1 MVVENLLKK
10 KIGEYLL
17 KKYSIPNT
25 PVEIIKTRKEFKGDY
40 TVVLFPILSLIK
52 LKPNQIG
59 EDIGKY
65 LMDNENYIEDFN
77 IIQGFLNLTIAD
89 FFLVDLLKRLDEN
102 LKFDYKL
109 KSEYHLIE
117 FSSPNTNKP
126 LHLGHVRNIL
136 LGDSISRIFNEVG
149 HNVHKTQIINDRGIH
164 ICKSMV
170 AWLQFGKDT
179 NPESLSLKGDVFVGN
194 FYVKYNEE
202 YEKQVTEM
210 VSNGISEAEAKKNAP
225 IFKDAKELLIK
236 WESGKKEVIDLW
248 SQMNS
253 WVYEGFS
260 ETYKNLKVSFD
271 SEYFESDT
279 YLKGKEIVLKGL
291 KDKVF
296 YKKDDNSVWVDLKSY
311 GLDEKLLIRSDGT
324 SVYITQD
331 IGTALL
337 RYKDHPKMDGMIYT
351 TGNEQDYHFKV
362 LFKILSLLGYPWAK
376 KLNHLSYGMVD
387 LPSGKMKS
395 REGLVVDADELIE
408 SMNSK
413 AKIISES
420 LGKINDLSVSE
431 QSKLYEQVSLAAL
444 KYHILKVDPKKS
456 ILFDPNESIDFNGNT
471 GPFIQYTYARIKSLS
486 RKNKKNNINFNRIDL
501 SLKEKDLIIQLNDFP
516 NVILNA
522 YKNINPGLIANFCYE
537 LVKLYN
543 SFYQSSTVLGNDEIN
558 SFRIMLSNK
567 VGSCI
572 KKSMFLLGIEVPERM

>member
-1 MVVENLLKK
+1 MIIENLLKK

-17 KKYSIPNT
+17 KKYSISDNKI
-25 PVEIIKTRKEFKGDY
+25 EIIKTRKEFNGDY
-40 TVVLFPILSLIK
+40 TVVLFPILPLLKI
-52 LKPNQIG
+52 KPNEIG
-59 EDIGKY
+59 QEIGKY
-65 LMDNENYIEDFN
+65 LIDNENFIEDFN
-77 IIQGFLNLTIAD
+77 IIQGFLNLSIAD
-89 FFLVDLLKRLDEN
+89 FFLVDLLKGLDEN
-102 LKFDYKL
+102 LKFNYDL
-109 KSEYHLIE
+109 INEYFLIE

-149 HNVHKTQIINDRGIH
+149 NYVHKTQIINDRGIH

-179 NPESLSLKGDVFVGN
+179 SPKSLNLKGDVFVGN

-202 YEKQVTEM
+202 FEKQVNELVT
-210 VSNGISEAEAKKNAP
+210 NGMSEDEAKNNAP
-225 IFKDAKELLIK
+225 IYKDAKELLIK
-236 WESGKKEVIDLW
+236 WENGDKEVMNLW
-248 SQMNS
+248 KKMNS

-260 ETYKNLKVSFD
+260 VTYENLNVSFD
-271 SEYFESDT
+271 SEYFESNT

-291 KDKVF
+291 NDKIF
-296 YKKDDNSVWVDLKSY
+296 YQKDDNSVWVNLEPY
-311 GLDEKLLIRSDGT
+311 GLDEKILLRSDGT

-331 IGTALL
+331 IGTAFL

-362 LFKILSLLGYPWAK
+362 LFKILSLLGYRWAD

-387 LPSGKMKS
+387 LPTGKMKS

-408 SMNSK
+408 SMNKKSK
-413 AKIISES
+413 SISES
-420 LGKINDLSVSE
+420 LGKINDLSALD
-431 QSKLYEQVSLAAL
+431 QNKLYKQVSLAAL

-486 RKNKKNNINFNRIDL
+486 RKNKNKMNFTKVNL
-501 SLKEKDLIIQLNDFP
+501 SKKEKDLIIQLNDLP

-522 YKNINPGLIANFCYE
+522 YKNLNPGLIANYCYE

-543 SFYQSSTVLGNDEIN
+543 SFYQSSTILGNEEIN

-567 VGSCI
+567 VGSSI
-572 KKSMFLLGIEVPERM
+572 KKSMSLLGIEVPERM

>member
-1 MVVENLLKK
+1 MIIENLLKK
-10 KIGEYLL
+10 KIGEYLF
-17 KKYSIPNT
+17 KKYSISDNKI
-25 PVEIIKTRKEFKGDY
+25 EIIKTRKEFNGDY
-40 TVVLFPILSLIK
+40 TVVLFPILPLLKI
-52 LKPNQIG
+52 KPNEIG
-59 EDIGKY
+59 QEIGKF
-65 LMDNENYIEDFN
+65 LIDNEKFVEDFN
-77 IIQGFLNLTIAD
+77 IIDGFLNLSIAD
-89 FFLVDLLKRLDEN
+89 FFLVDLLKTLDEN
-102 LKFDYKL
+102 LEFNYDL
-109 KSEYHLIE
+109 VNEYFLIE

-149 HNVHKTQIINDRGIH
+149 NYVHKTQIINDRGIH

-179 NPESLSLKGDVFVGN
+179 SPKSLNLKGDVFVGN

-202 YEKQVTEM
+202 FEKQVNEL
-210 VSNGISEAEAKKNAP
+210 VSNGISEEEAKNNAP
-225 IFKDAKELLIK
+225 IYKDAKELLIK
-236 WESGKKEVIDLW
+236 WENGDKEVINLW
-248 SQMNS
+248 KKMNS

-260 ETYKNLKVSFD
+260 VTYENLNVSFD
-271 SEYFESDT
+271 SEYFESNT

-291 KDKVF
+291 SDKIF
-296 YKKDDNSVWVDLKSY
+296 QQKDDNSVWVNLEPY
-311 GLDEKLLIRSDGT
+311 GLDEKILLRSDGT

-331 IGTALL
+331 IGTAFL

-362 LFKILSLLGYPWAK
+362 LFKILSLLGYRWAD

-387 LPSGKMKS
+387 LPTGKMKS
-395 REGLVVDADELIE
+395 REGSVVDADELIE
-408 SMNSK
+408 SMNKK
-413 AKIISES
+413 AKTISES
-420 LGKINDLSVSE
+420 LGKINDLSALD
-431 QSKLYEQVSLAAL
+431 QNKLYRQVSLAAL

-486 RKNKKNNINFNRIDL
+486 RKNKNKMSFTKVNL
-501 SLKEKDLIIQLNDFP
+501 SDKEKDLIIQLNDLP

-522 YKNINPGLIANFCYE
+522 YKNLNPGLIANYCYE

-543 SFYQSSTVLGNDEIN
+543 SFYQSSTILGNEQIN

-567 VGSCI
+567 VGSSI
-572 KKSMFLLGIEVPERM
+572 KKSMSLLGIEVPDRM

>member
-1 MVVENLLKK
+1 MIIENLLKK

-17 KKYSIPNT
+17 KKYSISDNKI
-25 PVEIIKTRKEFKGDY
+25 EIIKTRKEFNGDY
-40 TVVLFPILSLIK
+40 TVVLFPILPLLKI
-52 LKPNQIG
+52 KPNEIG
-59 EDIGKY
+59 EEIGKY
-65 LMDNENYIEDFN
+65 LIDNENFIEDFN
-77 IIQGFLNLTIAD
+77 IIQGFLNLSIAD
-89 FFLVDLLKRLDEN
+89 FFLVDLLKGLDEN
-102 LKFDYKL
+102 LKFNYDL
-109 KSEYHLIE
+109 INEYFLIE

-149 HNVHKTQIINDRGIH
+149 NYVHKTQIINDRGIH

-179 NPESLSLKGDVFVGN
+179 SPKSLNLKGDVFVGN

-202 YEKQVTEM
+202 FEKQVNEL
-210 VSNGISEAEAKKNAP
+210 VSNGMSEDEAKNNAP
-225 IFKDAKELLIK
+225 IYKDAKELLIK
-236 WESGKKEVIDLW
+236 WENGDKEVMNLW
-248 SQMNS
+248 KKMNS

-260 ETYKNLKVSFD
+260 VTYENLNVSFD
-271 SEYFESDT
+271 SEYFESNT

-291 KDKVF
+291 NDKIF
-296 YKKDDNSVWVDLKSY
+296 YQKDDNSVWVNLEPY
-311 GLDEKLLIRSDGT
+311 GLDEKILLRSDGT

-331 IGTALL
+331 IGTAFL

-362 LFKILSLLGYPWAK
+362 LFKILSLLGYRWAD

-387 LPSGKMKS
+387 LPTGKMKS

-408 SMNSK
+408 SMNKKSK
-413 AKIISES
+413 SISES
-420 LGKINDLSVSE
+420 LGKINDLSALD
-431 QSKLYEQVSLAAL
+431 QNKLYKQVSLAAL

-486 RKNKKNNINFNRIDL
+486 RKNKNKMNFTKVNL
-501 SLKEKDLIIQLNDFP
+501 SKKEKDLIIQLNDLP

-522 YKNINPGLIANFCYE
+522 YKNLNPGLIANYCYE

-543 SFYQSSTVLGNDEIN
+543 SFYQSSTILGNEEIN

-567 VGSCI
+567 VGSSI
-572 KKSMFLLGIEVPERM
+572 KKSMSLLGIEVPERM

>member
-1 MVVENLLKK
+1 MIIENLLKK

-17 KKYSIPNT
+17 KKYSITDNKI
-25 PVEIIKTRKEFKGDY
+25 EIIKTRKEFNGDY
-40 TVVLFPILSLIK
+40 TVVLFPILPLLKI
-52 LKPNQIG
+52 KPNEIG
-59 EDIGKY
+59 QEIGKY
-65 LMDNENYIEDFN
+65 LIDNENFIEDFN
-77 IIQGFLNLTIAD
+77 IIQGFLNLSIAD
-89 FFLVDLLKRLDEN
+89 FFLVDLLKGLDEN
-102 LKFDYKL
+102 LKFNYDL
-109 KSEYHLIE
+109 INEYFLIE

-149 HNVHKTQIINDRGIH
+149 NYVHKTQIINDRGIH

-179 NPESLSLKGDVFVGN
+179 SPKSLNLKGDVFVGN

-202 YEKQVTEM
+202 FEKQVNEL
-210 VSNGISEAEAKKNAP
+210 VSNGMSEDEAKNNAP
-225 IFKDAKELLIK
+225 IYKDAKELLIK
-236 WESGKKEVIDLW
+236 WENGDKEVMNLW
-248 SQMNS
+248 KKMNS

-260 ETYKNLKVSFD
+260 VTYENLNVSFD
-271 SEYFESDT
+271 SEYFESNT

-291 KDKVF
+291 NDKIF
-296 YKKDDNSVWVDLKSY
+296 YQKDDNSVWVNLEPY
-311 GLDEKLLIRSDGT
+311 GLDEKILLRSDGT

-331 IGTALL
+331 IGTAFL

-362 LFKILSLLGYPWAK
+362 LFKILSLLGYRWAD

-387 LPSGKMKS
+387 LPTGKMKS

-408 SMNSK
+408 SMNKKSK
-413 AKIISES
+413 SISES
-420 LGKINDLSVSE
+420 LGKINDLSALD
-431 QSKLYEQVSLAAL
+431 QNKLYKQVSLAAL

-486 RKNKKNNINFNRIDL
+486 RKNKNKMNFTKVNL
-501 SLKEKDLIIQLNDFP
+501 SKKEKDLIIQLNDLP

-522 YKNINPGLIANFCYE
+522 YKNLNPGLIANYCYE

-543 SFYQSSTVLGNDEIN
+543 SFYQSSTILGNEEIN

-567 VGSCI
+567 VGSSI
-572 KKSMFLLGIEVPERM
+572 KKSMSLLGIEVPERM

>member
-1 MVVENLLKK
+1 MVVENLLKE

-17 KKYSIPNT
+17 KKYSKPNT

-40 TVVLFPILSLIK
+40 TVVLFPILSLTN

-77 IIQGFLNLTIAD
+77 IIQGFINLTIAD

-126 LHLGHVRNIL
+126 LHLGHVRNIV

-179 NPESLSLKGDVFVGN
+179 NPESLNLKGDVFVGN

-210 VSNGISEAEAKKNAP
+210 VSNGISETEAKKNAP
-225 IFKDAKELLIK
+225 IFKDAKELLIE
-236 WESGKKEVIDLW
+236 WESGNKEVIDLW

-253 WVYEGFS
+253 WVCEGFS

-311 GLDEKLLIRSDGT
+311 GLDEKLLLRSDGT

-331 IGTALL
+331 IGTAFL
-337 RYKDHPKMDGMIYT
+337 RYKDHPKIDGMIYT

-376 KLNHLSYGMVD
+376 KLNHLSYGMVN

-408 SMNSK
+408 SMNTK
-413 AKIISES
+413 AKIISKS

>member
-1 MVVENLLKK
+1 MVVENLLKE

-40 TVVLFPILSLIK
+40 TVVLFPILSLTK

-109 KSEYHLIE
+109 KSEYYLIE

-202 YEKQVTEM
+202 YEKQVNEM

-236 WESGKKEVIDLW
+236 WESGNKEVIDLW

-311 GLDEKLLIRSDGT
+311 GLDEKILLRSDGT

-331 IGTALL
+331 IGTAFL

-362 LFKILSLLGYPWAK
+362 LFKILSLLGYPWAE

-408 SMNSK
+408 SMNTK

-431 QSKLYEQVSLAAL
+431 QSELYKQVSLAAL

-543 SFYQSSTVLGNDEIN
+543 SFYQSSTILGNDEIN

-567 VGSCI
+567 VGNCI

>member
-40 TVVLFPILSLIK
+40 TVVLFPILSLTK

-179 NPESLSLKGDVFVGN
+179 NPESLGLKGDVFVGD

-236 WESGKKEVIDLW
+236 WESGNKEVIDLW

-260 ETYKNLKVSFD
+260 ATYKNLKVSFD

-331 IGTALL
+331 IGTAFL
-337 RYKDHPKMDGMIYT
+337 RYKDHPKMDGLIYT

-387 LPSGKMKS
+387 LPSRKMKS

-408 SMNSK
+408 SMNTK

>member
-1 MVVENLLKK
+1 MVVENLLKE

-25 PVEIIKTRKEFKGDY
+25 PVEIIKTRKEFEGDY
-40 TVVLFPILSLIK
+40 TVVLFPILSLTK

-109 KSEYHLIE
+109 KSEYYLIE

-179 NPESLSLKGDVFVGN
+179 NPESLGLKGDVFVGD

-236 WESGKKEVIDLW
+236 WESGNKEVIDLW

-311 GLDEKLLIRSDGT
+311 GLDEKLLLRSDGT

-331 IGTALL
+331 IGTAFL

-408 SMNSK
+408 SMNTK

-431 QSKLYEQVSLAAL
+431 QSELYEQVSLAAL

-543 SFYQSSTVLGNDEIN
+543 SFYQSSTILGNDEIN

-567 VGSCI
+567 VGNCI

>member
-1 MVVENLLKK
+1 MVVENLLKE

-17 KKYSIPNT
+17 KKYSKPNT

-179 NPESLSLKGDVFVGN
+179 NPESLNLKGDVFVGN

-225 IFKDAKELLIK
+225 IFKDAKELLIE
-236 WESGKKEVIDLW
+236 WESGNKEVIDLW

-253 WVYEGFS
+253 WVCEGFS

-311 GLDEKLLIRSDGT
+311 GLDEKLLLRSDGT

-331 IGTALL
+331 IGTAFL
-337 RYKDHPKMDGMIYT
+337 RYKDHPKIDGMIYT

-376 KLNHLSYGMVD
+376 KLNHLSYGMVN

-408 SMNSK
+408 SMNTK

>member
-1 MVVENLLKK
+1 MVVENLLKE

-40 TVVLFPILSLIK
+40 TVVLFPILSLTK

-109 KSEYHLIE
+109 KSEYYLIE

-149 HNVHKTQIINDRGIH
+149 HNIHKTQIINDRGIH

-202 YEKQVTEM
+202 YEKQVNEM

-236 WESGKKEVIDLW
+236 WESGNKEVIDLW

-253 WVYEGFS
+253 WVYEGFL

-311 GLDEKLLIRSDGT
+311 GLDEKLLLRSDGT

-331 IGTALL
+331 IGTAFL

-408 SMNSK
+408 SMNTK

-431 QSKLYEQVSLAAL
+431 QSELYEQVSLAAL

-543 SFYQSSTVLGNDEIN
+543 SFYQSSTILGNDEIN

-567 VGSCI
+567 VGNCI

>member
-1 MVVENLLKK
+1 MVVENLLKE

-25 PVEIIKTRKEFKGDY
+25 PIEIIKTRKEFKGDY
-40 TVVLFPILSLIK
+40 TVVLFPILSLTK

-89 FFLVDLLKRLDEN
+89 FFLLDLLKGLDEN

-236 WESGKKEVIDLW
+236 WESGNKEVIDLW

-331 IGTALL
+331 IGTAFL

-408 SMNSK
+408 SMNTK

-444 KYHILKVDPKKS
+444 KYHILKVDPKKN

>member
-1 MVVENLLKK
+1 MVVENLLKE

-40 TVVLFPILSLIK
+40 TVVLFPILSLTK

-202 YEKQVTEM
+202 YEKQVNEM

-236 WESGKKEVIDLW
+236 WESGNKEVIDLW

-311 GLDEKLLIRSDGT
+311 GLDEKLLLRSDGT

-331 IGTALL
+331 IGTAFL

-408 SMNSK
+408 SMNTK

-431 QSKLYEQVSLAAL
+431 QSELYEQVSLAAL

-543 SFYQSSTVLGNDEIN
+543 SFYQSSTILGNDEIN

-567 VGSCI
+567 VGNCI

>member
-1 MVVENLLKK
+1 MVVENLLKE

-40 TVVLFPILSLIK
+40 TVVLFPILSLTK

-109 KSEYHLIE
+109 KSEYYLIE

-149 HNVHKTQIINDRGIH
+149 HNIHKTQIINDRGIH

-236 WESGKKEVIDLW
+236 WESGNKEVIDLW

-253 WVYEGFS
+253 WVYEGFL

-311 GLDEKLLIRSDGT
+311 GLDEKLLLRSDGT

-331 IGTALL
+331 IGTAFL

-362 LFKILSLLGYPWAK
+362 LFKVLSLLGYPWAK

-408 SMNSK
+408 SMNTK

-431 QSKLYEQVSLAAL
+431 QSELYEQVSLAAL

-558 SFRIMLSNK
+558 SFRIMLSDK
-567 VGSCI
+567 VGNCI

>member
-1 MVVENLLKK
+1 MVVENLLKE

-25 PVEIIKTRKEFKGDY
+25 PVEIIKTRKEFKGNY
-40 TVVLFPILSLIK
+40 TVVLFPILSLTK

-202 YEKQVTEM
+202 YEKQVAEM

-236 WESGKKEVIDLW
+236 WESGNKEVIDLW

-311 GLDEKLLIRSDGT
+311 GLDEKLLIRSNGT

-331 IGTALL
+331 IGTAFL

-408 SMNSK
+408 SMNTK

-486 RKNKKNNINFNRIDL
+486 RKNKKNNTNFNKIDL

>member
-1 MVVENLLKK
+1 MIIENLLKK
-10 KIGEYLL
+10 KIGEYLF
-17 KKYSIPNT
+17 KKYSFSDNKI
-25 PVEIIKTRKEFKGDY
+25 EIIKTRKEFNGDY
-40 TVVLFPILSLIK
+40 TVVLFPILPLLKI
-52 LKPNQIG
+52 KPNEIG
-59 EDIGKY
+59 QEIGKF
-65 LMDNENYIEDFN
+65 LIDNEKFVEDFN
-77 IIQGFLNLTIAD
+77 IIDGFLNLSIAD
-89 FFLVDLLKRLDEN
+89 FFLVDLLKALDEN
-102 LKFDYKL
+102 LEFNYDL
-109 KSEYHLIE
+109 VNEYFLIE

-149 HNVHKTQIINDRGIH
+149 NYVHKTQIINDRGIH

-179 NPESLSLKGDVFVGN
+179 SPKSLNLKGDVFVGN

-202 YEKQVTEM
+202 FEKQVNEL
-210 VSNGISEAEAKKNAP
+210 VSNGISEEEAKNNAP
-225 IFKDAKELLIK
+225 IYKDAKELLIK
-236 WESGKKEVIDLW
+236 WENGDKEVINLW
-248 SQMNS
+248 KKMNS

-260 ETYKNLKVSFD
+260 VTYENLNVSFD
-271 SEYFESDT
+271 SEYFESNT
-279 YLKGKEIVLKGL
+279 YLKGKEIILKGL
-291 KDKVF
+291 TDKIF
-296 YKKDDNSVWVDLKSY
+296 HQKDDNSVWVNLEPY
-311 GLDEKLLIRSDGT
+311 GLDEKILLRSDGT

-331 IGTALL
+331 IGTAFL

-362 LFKILSLLGYPWAK
+362 LFKILSLLGYRWAD

-387 LPSGKMKS
+387 LPTGKMKS
-395 REGLVVDADELIE
+395 REGSVVDADELIE
-408 SMNSK
+408 SMNKK
-413 AKIISES
+413 AKTISES
-420 LGKINDLSVSE
+420 LGKINDLSALD
-431 QSKLYEQVSLAAL
+431 QNKLYRQVSLAAL

-486 RKNKKNNINFNRIDL
+486 RKNKNKMSFTKVNL
-501 SLKEKDLIIQLNDFP
+501 SDKEKDLIIQLNDLP

-522 YKNINPGLIANFCYE
+522 YKNLNPGLIANYCYE

-543 SFYQSSTVLGNDEIN
+543 SFYQSSTILGNEQIN

-567 VGSCI
+567 VGSSI
-572 KKSMFLLGIEVPERM
+572 KKSMSLLGIEVPDRM

>member
-1 MVVENLLKK
+1 MVVENLLKE

-25 PVEIIKTRKEFKGDY
+25 PVEIIKTRKEFKGNY
-40 TVVLFPILSLIK
+40 TVVLFPILSLTK

-202 YEKQVTEM
+202 YEKQVNEM

-236 WESGKKEVIDLW
+236 WESGNKEVIDLW

-253 WVYEGFS
+253 WVYEGFL

-311 GLDEKLLIRSDGT
+311 GLDEKLLLRSDGT

-331 IGTALL
+331 IGTAFL

-408 SMNSK
+408 SMNTK

-567 VGSCI
+567 VGNCI

>member
-40 TVVLFPILSLIK
+40 TVVLFPILSLTK

-236 WESGKKEVIDLW
+236 WESGNKEVIDLW

-311 GLDEKLLIRSDGT
+311 GLDEKLLLRSDGT

-331 IGTALL
+331 IGTAFL

-408 SMNSK
+408 SMNTK

>member
-1 MVVENLLKK
+1 MIIENLLKK

-17 KKYSIPNT
+17 KKYSVLDNKI
-25 PVEIIKTRKEFKGDY
+25 EIIKTRKEFSGDY
-40 TVVLFPILSLIK
+40 TVVLFPILPLLKI
-52 LKPNQIG
+52 KPNDIG
-59 EDIGKY
+59 EEIGKY
-65 LMDNENYIEDFN
+65 LIDNENFIEDFN
-77 IIQGFLNLTIAD
+77 IIQGFLNLSIAD
-89 FFLVDLLKRLDEN
+89 FFLVDLLKGLDEN
-102 LKFDYKL
+102 LEFNYDL
-109 KSEYHLIE
+109 INEYFLIE

-149 HNVHKTQIINDRGIH
+149 NFVHKTQIINDRGIH

-179 NPESLSLKGDVFVGN
+179 SPKSLNIKGDVFVGN

-202 YEKQVTEM
+202 FEKQVNEL
-210 VSNGISEAEAKKNAP
+210 VSNGISENEAKNNAP
-225 IFKDAKELLIK
+225 IYKDAKELLIK
-236 WESGKKEVIDLW
+236 WENGDKEVINLW
-248 SQMNS
+248 KKMNS

-260 ETYKNLKVSFD
+260 VTYENLNVSFD
-271 SEYFESDT
+271 SEYFESNT

-291 KDKVF
+291 NDKIF
-296 YKKDDNSVWVDLKSY
+296 YQKDDNSVWVNLETY
-311 GLDEKLLIRSDGT
+311 GLDEKILLRSDGT

-331 IGTALL
+331 IGTAFL
-337 RYKDHPKMDGMIYT
+337 RYKDHPKMNGMIYT

-362 LFKILSLLGYPWAK
+362 LFKILSLLGYRWAD

-387 LPSGKMKS
+387 LPTGKMKS
-395 REGLVVDADELIE
+395 RKGLVVDADELIE
-408 SMNSK
+408 SMNKK
-413 AKIISES
+413 AKSISES
-420 LGKINDLSVSE
+420 LGKINDLTDSD
-431 QSKLYEQVSLAAL
+431 QNKLYKQVSLAAL

-486 RKNKKNNINFNRIDL
+486 RKNKNKINFTKVDL
-501 SLKEKDLIIQLNDFP
+501 SDKEKDLIIQLNDLP

-522 YKNINPGLIANFCYE
+522 YKNLNPGLIANYCYE

-543 SFYQSSTVLGNDEIN
+543 SFYQSSTILGNEEIN
-558 SFRIMLSNK
+558 SFRVMLSNK
-567 VGSCI
+567 VGSSI
-572 KKSMFLLGIEVPERM
+572 KKSMSLLGIEVPERM

>member
-1 MVVENLLKK
+1 MVVENLLKE

-40 TVVLFPILSLIK
+40 TVVLFPILSLTK

-109 KSEYHLIE
+109 KSEYYLIE

-202 YEKQVTEM
+202 YEKQVNEM

-236 WESGKKEVIDLW
+236 WESGNKEVIDLW

-253 WVYEGFS
+253 WVYEGFL

-331 IGTALL
+331 IGTAFL

-408 SMNSK
+408 SMNTK

>member
-1 MVVENLLKK
+1 MIIENLLKK

-17 KKYSIPNT
+17 KKYSISDNKI
-25 PVEIIKTRKEFKGDY
+25 EIIKTRKEFNGDY
-40 TVVLFPILSLIK
+40 TVVLFPILPLLKI
-52 LKPNQIG
+52 KPNEIG
-59 EDIGKY
+59 QEIGKY
-65 LMDNENYIEDFN
+65 LIDNENFIEDFN
-77 IIQGFLNLTIAD
+77 IIQGFLNLSIAD
-89 FFLVDLLKRLDEN
+89 FFLVDLLKGLDEN
-102 LKFDYKL
+102 LKFNYDL
-109 KSEYHLIE
+109 INEYFLIE

-149 HNVHKTQIINDRGIH
+149 NYVHKTQIINDRGIH

-179 NPESLSLKGDVFVGN
+179 SPKSLNLKGDVFVGN

-202 YEKQVTEM
+202 FEKQVNEL
-210 VSNGISEAEAKKNAP
+210 VSNGMSEDEAKNNAP
-225 IFKDAKELLIK
+225 IYKDAKELLIK
-236 WESGKKEVIDLW
+236 WENGDKEVMNLW
-248 SQMNS
+248 KKMNS

-260 ETYKNLKVSFD
+260 VTYENLNVSFD
-271 SEYFESDT
+271 SEYFESNT

-291 KDKVF
+291 NDKIF
-296 YKKDDNSVWVDLKSY
+296 YQKDDNSVWVNLEPY
-311 GLDEKLLIRSDGT
+311 GLDEKILLRSDGT

-331 IGTALL
+331 IGTAFL

-362 LFKILSLLGYPWAK
+362 LFKILSLLGYRWAD

-387 LPSGKMKS
+387 LPTGKMKS

-408 SMNSK
+408 SMNKKSK
-413 AKIISES
+413 SISES
-420 LGKINDLSVSE
+420 LGKINDLSALD
-431 QSKLYEQVSLAAL
+431 QNKLYKQVSLAAL

-486 RKNKKNNINFNRIDL
+486 RKNKNKMNFTKVNL
-501 SLKEKDLIIQLNDFP
+501 SKKEKDLIIQLNDLP

-522 YKNINPGLIANFCYE
+522 YKNLNPGLIANYCYE

-543 SFYQSSTVLGNDEIN
+543 SFYQSSTILGNEEIN

-567 VGSCI
+567 VGSSI
-572 KKSMFLLGIEVPERM
+572 KKSMSLLGIEVPERM

>member
-1 MVVENLLKK
+1 MVVENLLKE

-40 TVVLFPILSLIK
+40 TVVLFPILSLTK

-109 KSEYHLIE
+109 KSEYYLIE

-149 HNVHKTQIINDRGIH
+149 HNIHKTQIINDRGIH

-202 YEKQVTEM
+202 YEKQVNEM

-236 WESGKKEVIDLW
+236 WESGNKEVIDLW

-311 GLDEKLLIRSDGT
+311 GLDEKLLLRSDGT

-331 IGTALL
+331 IGTAFL

-362 LFKILSLLGYPWAK
+362 LFKILSLLGYRWAD

-387 LPSGKMKS
+387 LPTGKMKS

-408 SMNSK
+408 SMNKKSK
-413 AKIISES
+413 SISES
-420 LGKINDLSVSE
+420 LGKINDLSALD
-431 QSKLYEQVSLAAL
+431 QNKLYKQVSLAAL

-486 RKNKKNNINFNRIDL
+486 RKNKNKMNFTKVNL
-501 SLKEKDLIIQLNDFP
+501 SKKEKDLIIQLNDLP

-522 YKNINPGLIANFCYE
+522 YKNLNPGLIANYCYE

-543 SFYQSSTVLGNDEIN
+543 SFYQSSTILGNEEIN

-567 VGSCI
+567 VGSSI
-572 KKSMFLLGIEVPERM
+572 KKSMSLLGIEVPDRM

>member
-1 MVVENLLKK
+1 MIIENLLKK

-17 KKYSIPNT
+17 KKYSVSNNKI
-25 PVEIIKTRKEFKGDY
+25 EIIKTRKEFNGDY
-40 TVVLFPILSLIK
+40 TVVLFPILPLLKI
-52 LKPNQIG
+52 KPNEIG
-59 EDIGKY
+59 QEIGKY
-65 LMDNENYIEDFN
+65 LIDNENFIEDFN
-77 IIQGFLNLTIAD
+77 IIQGFLNLSIAD
-89 FFLVDLLKRLDEN
+89 FFLVDLLKGLDEN
-102 LKFDYKL
+102 LKFNYDL
-109 KSEYHLIE
+109 INEYFLIE

-149 HNVHKTQIINDRGIH
+149 NYVHKTQIINDRGIH

-179 NPESLSLKGDVFVGN
+179 SPKSLNLKGDVFVGN

-202 YEKQVTEM
+202 FEKQVNEL
-210 VSNGISEAEAKKNAP
+210 VSNGMSEDEAKNNAP
-225 IFKDAKELLIK
+225 IYKDAKELLIK
-236 WESGKKEVIDLW
+236 WENGDKEVMNLW
-248 SQMNS
+248 KKMNS

-260 ETYKNLKVSFD
+260 VTYENLNVSFD
-271 SEYFESDT
+271 SEYFESNT

-291 KDKVF
+291 NDKIF
-296 YKKDDNSVWVDLKSY
+296 YQKDDNSVWVNLEPY
-311 GLDEKLLIRSDGT
+311 GLDEKILLRSDGT

-331 IGTALL
+331 IGTAFL

-362 LFKILSLLGYPWAK
+362 LFKILSLLGYRWAD

-387 LPSGKMKS
+387 LPTGKMKS

-408 SMNSK
+408 SMNKKSK
-413 AKIISES
+413 SISES
-420 LGKINDLSVSE
+420 LGKINDLSALD
-431 QSKLYEQVSLAAL
+431 QNKLYKQVSLAAL

-486 RKNKKNNINFNRIDL
+486 RKNKNKMNFTKVNL
-501 SLKEKDLIIQLNDFP
+501 SKKEKDLIIQLNDLP

-522 YKNINPGLIANFCYE
+522 YKNLNPGLIANYCYD

-543 SFYQSSTVLGNDEIN
+543 SFYQSSTILGNEEIN

-567 VGSCI
+567 VGSSI
-572 KKSMFLLGIEVPERM
+572 KKSMSLLGIEVPERM

>member
-1 MVVENLLKK
+1 MVVENLLKE

-40 TVVLFPILSLIK
+40 TVVLFPILSLTK

-109 KSEYHLIE
+109 KSEYYLIE

-149 HNVHKTQIINDRGIH
+149 HNIHKTQIINDRGIH

-202 YEKQVTEM
+202 YEKQVNEM

-236 WESGKKEVIDLW
+236 WESGNKEVIDLW

-253 WVYEGFS
+253 WVYEGFL

-311 GLDEKLLIRSDGT
+311 GLDEKLLLRSDGT

-331 IGTALL
+331 IGTAFL

-362 LFKILSLLGYPWAK
+362 LFKVLSLLGYPWAK

-408 SMNSK
+408 SMNTK

-431 QSKLYEQVSLAAL
+431 QSKLYKQVSLAAL

-567 VGSCI
+567 VGNCI

>member
-40 TVVLFPILSLIK
+40 TVVLFPILSLTK

-126 LHLGHVRNIL
+126 LHLGHIRNIL

-236 WESGKKEVIDLW
+236 WESGNKEVIDLW

-311 GLDEKLLIRSDGT
+311 GLDEKLLLRSDGT

-331 IGTALL
+331 IGTAFL

-408 SMNSK
+408 SMNTK

-431 QSKLYEQVSLAAL
+431 QSKLYKQVSLAAL
-444 KYHILKVDPKKS
+444 KYHILKVDPIKS
-456 ILFDPNESIDFNGNT
+456 ILFNPNESIDFNGNT
-471 GPFIQYTYARIKSLS
+471 GPFIQYTYARIKSLL
-486 RKNKKNNINFNRIDL
+486 RKNKKNNSNFNRIDL

-572 KKSMFLLGIEVPERM
+572 KKSMFLLGIEVHERM

>member
-1 MVVENLLKK
+1 MVVENLLKE

-17 KKYSIPNT
+17 KKYSKPNT

-40 TVVLFPILSLIK
+40 TVVLFPILSLTN

-126 LHLGHVRNIL
+126 LHLGHVRNIV

-179 NPESLSLKGDVFVGN
+179 NPESLNLKGDVFVGN

-210 VSNGISEAEAKKNAP
+210 VSNGISETEAKKNAP
-225 IFKDAKELLIK
+225 IFKDAKELLIE
-236 WESGKKEVIDLW
+236 WESGNKEVIDLW

-253 WVYEGFS
+253 WVCEGFS

-311 GLDEKLLIRSDGT
+311 GLDEKLLLRSDGT

-331 IGTALL
+331 IGTAFL
-337 RYKDHPKMDGMIYT
+337 RYKDHPKIDGMIYT

-376 KLNHLSYGMVD
+376 KLNHLSYGMVN

-408 SMNSK
+408 SMNTK
-413 AKIISES
+413 AKIISKS

>member
-1 MVVENLLKK
+1 MVVENLLKE

-89 FFLVDLLKRLDEN
+89 FFLIDLLKRLDEN

-311 GLDEKLLIRSDGT
+311 GLDEKLLLRSDGT

-331 IGTALL
+331 IGTAFL

-408 SMNSK
+408 SMNTK

>member
-1 MVVENLLKK
+1 MIIENLLKK

-17 KKYSIPNT
+17 KKYSISDSKI
-25 PVEIIKTRKEFKGDY
+25 EIIKTRKEFYGDY
-40 TVVLFPILSLIK
+40 TVVLFPILPL
-52 LKPNQIG
+52 LKIRPNEIG
-59 EDIGKY
+59 EEIGKY
-65 LMDNENYIEDFN
+65 LKDNENYVEGFN
-77 IIQGFLNLTIAD
+77 IIQGFLNLSIAD
-89 FFLVDLLKRLDEN
+89 FFLIDLLKAFDEN
-102 LKFDYKL
+102 LEFNYDL
-109 KSEYHLIE
+109 INEYFLIE

-149 HNVHKTQIINDRGIH
+149 NYVHKTQIINDRGIH
-164 ICKSMV
+164 ICKSMA
-170 AWLQFGKDT
+170 AWIQFGRDT
-179 NPESLSLKGDVFVGN
+179 SPESLNIKGDVFVGN

-202 YEKQVTEM
+202 FDKQVNEL
-210 VSNGISEAEAKKNAP
+210 VSNGISEEDAKNNAT
-225 IFKDAKELLIK
+225 IYKHAKELLVK
-236 WESGKKEVIDLW
+236 WENGDKEVINLW
-248 SQMNS
+248 KKMNS

-260 ETYKNLKVSFD
+260 STYENLNVSFD
-271 SEYFESDT
+271 SEYFESNT

-291 KDKVF
+291 NDKIF
-296 YKKDDNSVWVDLKSY
+296 YQKDDNSVWVNLEPY
-311 GLDEKLLIRSDGT
+311 GLDEKILLRSDGT

-331 IGTALL
+331 IGTAFL

-362 LFKILSLLGYPWAK
+362 LFKILSLIGYPWAD

-387 LPSGKMKS
+387 LPTGKMKS

-408 SMNSK
+408 SMNKK
-413 AKIISES
+413 AKSISES
-420 LGKINDLSVSE
+420 LGKINDLSASD
-431 QSKLYEQVSLAAL
+431 QNKLYKQVSLAAL

-486 RKNKKNNINFNRIDL
+486 RKNKNKMNFTDVNL
-501 SLKEKDLIIQLNDFP
+501 SQKEKHLIIQLNDLP

-522 YKNINPGLIANFCYE
+522 YKNLNPGLIANYCYE

-543 SFYQSSTVLGNDEIN
+543 SFYQSCTILGNEEIN
-558 SFRIMLSNK
+558 SFRIMLSNR

-572 KKSMFLLGIEVPERM
+572 KKSMSLLGIDMPERM